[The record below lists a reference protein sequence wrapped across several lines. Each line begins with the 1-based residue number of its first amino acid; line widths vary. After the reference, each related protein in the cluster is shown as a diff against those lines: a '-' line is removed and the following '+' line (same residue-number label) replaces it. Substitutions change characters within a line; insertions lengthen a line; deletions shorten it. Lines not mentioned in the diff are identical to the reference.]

1 MPTISIVINTAWNI
15 RNFRSGLI
23 RALLHEGYQV
33 LAIAPPD
40 EEVKAIEALGA
51 RFIPLRRLSRKG
63 TNPVQDLRL
72 AQELYHIYRR
82 EGVDVALH
90 YTIKPVIY
98 GSFAARLT
106 GVRCVNT
113 ITGLGY
119 AFLSD
124 GLINKAV
131 QRLYRLALRRADL
144 TFLQNQDDYNLF
156 VESGLSKAERTA
168 VVHGSGINTAHFS
181 PVDMP
186 SDPKHF
192 LFIGRL
198 LYDKGIVEFSE
209 AASIVKRQ
217 HPDASFH
224 VLGALD
230 KGNPAAID
238 PGVLQSWIDDDII
251 HYHGTV
257 ADTRPYIARC
267 TAVVLPSYREG
278 LPRVMLEGMSMAKP
292 LIATDVPGCRE
303 TIMHGENGF
312 LVPVKNSQVLADAM
326 ERICKM
332 DKTPLSEMGKKG
344 RELALNQFDEGQIV
358 RQYLDT
364 IERLLI

>member
-1 MPTISIVINTAWNI
+1 MPTISITLNTAWNI

-98 GSFAARLT
+98 GSFAARLA

-124 GLINKAV
+124 GLVNKAV

-144 TFLQNQDDYNLF
+144 TLLQNQDDYNLF

-168 VVHGSGINTAHFS
+168 VVHGSGIDTAHFS

-198 LYDKGIVEFSE
+198 LYDKGIVEFAE
-209 AASIVKRQ
+209 AASIVKQQ

-230 KGNPAAID
+230 KGNPAAIN

-292 LIATDVPGCRE
+292 LITTDVPGCRE
-303 TIMHGENGF
+303 TVDHLNNGYLVKVKDALDLAAAMLRLLTLTPGEQA
-312 LVPVKNSQVLADAM
+312 S
-326 ERICKM
+326 
-332 DKTPLSEMGKKG
+332 MGQSG
-344 RELALNQFDEGQIV
+344 RQLALRRFSEETIISTYLKSI
-358 RQYLDT
+358 RQ
-364 IERLLI
+364 LI